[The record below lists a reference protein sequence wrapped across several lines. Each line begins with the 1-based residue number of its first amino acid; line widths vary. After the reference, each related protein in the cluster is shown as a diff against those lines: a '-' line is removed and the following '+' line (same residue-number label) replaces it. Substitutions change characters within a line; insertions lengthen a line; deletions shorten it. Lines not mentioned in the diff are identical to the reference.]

1 MSSLYRSIA
10 VATITFGASVVGML
24 LQWVVPADVLTASKG
39 SVGAMVGLVTLLLAL
54 VLGLLVFTA
63 FSVFTTQR
71 DEAYSL
77 GPMVAEVDLA
87 LELYGPEAAGGR
99 AGLRGALQRSRTR
112 FFGDSER
119 GPQQFTFEEMRTIF
133 LSQNSFFDRLEPETE
148 TQRGLLATARDQVR
162 KLADTQM
169 LMARH
174 LAGAVSIGIAIFLI
188 LELSHPYTGL
198 IRLSPEGID
207 RVLEI
212 LSQTEKKETPAS
224 YARYA
229 RDPSAFASH
238 PRPRPGSDGV
248 RDPYRREPCE
258 RTQSRHAHQRRGD
271 GGGARRGSG
280 LPDCLLV
287 DGPRRQARRGVGRRD
302 RAGWI
307 AAAGRAA
314 DRRLGAS
321 DNGRCQPLCAVTGA
335 RVFRLDPRAP
345 RHARPGLCRSGHGL
359 SWARNTRGSSLSR
372 GDKRGACGARF
383 CPGGKGDPGR
393 CGRRAIRR
401 VGPFAGRSGGAVHRH

>member
-1 MSSLYRSIA
+1 MPYEEAPGYPNVSIRAAPKTSGVWGRRRRALGSKTTDPMHPLYRAIF
-10 VATITFGASVVGML
+10 VAAITFGASVIGMV
-24 LQWVVPADVLTASKG
+24 LQWAVPADVLTASKG

-99 AGLRGALQRSRTR
+99 AGLRGALQRSRAR
-112 FFGDSER
+112 FFGDSQR
-119 GPQQFTFEEMRTIF
+119 GPQPFTFEEMRAIF
-133 LSQNSFFDRLEPETE
+133 LSQNGFFDRLKPETE

-169 LMARH
+169 LMARQLANPFPPHVLTVVICWASALFLGNGLVAATNTVTVLAH

-212 LSQTEKKETPAS
+212 LSETEKKETPAS
-224 YARYA
+224 
-229 RDPSAFASH
+229 
-238 PRPRPGSDGV
+238 
-248 RDPYRREPCE
+248 
-258 RTQSRHAHQRRGD
+258 
-271 GGGARRGSG
+271 
-280 LPDCLLV
+280 
-287 DGPRRQARRGVGRRD
+287 
-302 RAGWI
+302 
-307 AAAGRAA
+307 
-314 DRRLGAS
+314 
-321 DNGRCQPLCAVTGA
+321 
-335 RVFRLDPRAP
+335 
-345 RHARPGLCRSGHGL
+345 
-359 SWARNTRGSSLSR
+359 
-372 GDKRGACGARF
+372 
-383 CPGGKGDPGR
+383 
-393 CGRRAIRR
+393 
-401 VGPFAGRSGGAVHRH
+401 